1 MFEFEELEAALPFE
15 AVAVYGAGSEEVNG
29 LYEDT
34 KVAAHGAQIFRH
46 LALSTT
52 LLAREPHGARLGW
65 LIGVNRRPYYGLR
78 TDSERPPS
86 LLEWLVILQDERL
99 RNFKV
104 DLERLEASVISYA
117 VFTWQKFQRV
127 LDEWKD
133 PYKSS
138 KNAYFVFRVLTLG
151 EQLATYGRI
160 VDLKASNHLWEDIK
174 EVYDTLQIQP
184 GDPWI
189 TSFWIEIIIAV
200 DRFDTNVV
208 EALLAHHFAESLRSF
223 RAALAAAQ
231 HAQRDEAAE
240 DAAEGAKPIVETCAV
255 CLDALD
261 AEQRS
266 IKGVAFGWVQLVN
279 CRHCFH
285 AACIAKSLRARPDHP
300 ACPMCRASVRIDA
313 TSDPKLAPWF
323 VREPTF
329 PASSRFTTTRRLA
342 YAGYPATLRGQA
354 PAPRVEGFASLG
366 DACLRLAEVWSQEAE
381 ALNDQQRFKRAA
393 EVYKRALALPVLPL
407 RRQAELQAARAKTY
421 RRLAESKK
429 GVNDEE
435 EERFG

>member
-78 TDSERPPS
+78 TDSERVPALGWRP
-86 LLEWLVILQDERL
+86 
-99 RNFKV
+99 FK
-104 DLERLEASVISYA
+104 
-117 VFTWQKFQRV
+117 
-127 LDEWKD
+127 
-133 PYKSS
+133 
-138 KNAYFVFRVLTLG
+138 
-151 EQLATYGRI
+151 
-160 VDLKASNHLWEDIK
+160 
-174 EVYDTLQIQP
+174 
-184 GDPWI
+184 
-189 TSFWIEIIIAV
+189 
-200 DRFDTNVV
+200 
-208 EALLAHHFAESLRSF
+208 
-223 RAALAAAQ
+223 
-231 HAQRDEAAE
+231 
-240 DAAEGAKPIVETCAV
+240 
-255 CLDALD
+255 
-261 AEQRS
+261 
-266 IKGVAFGWVQLVN
+266 
-279 CRHCFH
+279 
-285 AACIAKSLRARPDHP
+285 
-300 ACPMCRASVRIDA
+300 
-313 TSDPKLAPWF
+313 
-323 VREPTF
+323 
-329 PASSRFTTTRRLA
+329 
-342 YAGYPATLRGQA
+342 GQA

-435 EERFG
+435 EDPLVGMAAEWAIQEADEALEKDPKCFLAAWEGAIAAKHIGWWMKGRQLAKKAMQAVPNGPQHRAERETASTLFLLMAEEEQEEKHRKVLEMQQSKASAEPEVDPKEVEWARGVALQLNEALKAEDFKRPHHQIWKLIGPGLKKKDADMLFSEIRQLVWEKWNPIAWQHGYRTSWDNMARKSFCARLVDVANADVAEVKVLIKEMEDRTCLEWPDIAEAVEKIKYDETWAYTKREDGTWGTWNGPTSL